1 MIKLHSTSLRNGLK
15 EVLNSVSEELVI
27 ASPYI
32 KTSEAEW
39 VCDDLERRKLASSVR
54 LQVLTDVRS
63 ANVLSGSLDIEA
75 LNLFNS
81 RIPQSVIINLP
92 RLHAKVYAADRTCAL
107 VTSAN
112 LTPSGMDFNFEF
124 GVEFHD
130 SDFVGNV
137 RRDLESY
144 SRLGN
149 VLSRQ
154 SLADLQSVAN
164 DLRTEFQTVQKS
176 AASSLKRRFS
186 EKLRAANYQFLRAQV
201 GTRSAHSLFSEAL
214 LYALAATPLSTVEL
228 HPKVQKLLPDL
239 CDDSVELVIN
249 GQQFGK
255 RWKHA
260 VRNAQQYLKRS
271 GQIVFD
277 GNRWS
282 LALSH

>member
-1 MIKLHSTSLRNGLK
+1 MLKLHSTSLRNGLK
-15 EVLNSVSEELVI
+15 AVLNSVNEELVI

-39 VCDDLERRKLASSVR
+39 VCDELERRRPAASVR

-75 LNLFNS
+75 LNLFS
-81 RIPQSVIINLP
+81 TRIPDSVVVNLP
-92 RLHAKVYAADRTCAL
+92 RLHAKVYVADRACAL

-112 LTPSGMDFNFEF
+112 LTPSGMDYNFEF

-130 SDFVGNV
+130 SEFVGNV

-154 SLADLQSVAN
+154 SLVDLQLVA
-164 DLRTEFQTVQKS
+164 DELREEFQKVQKS
-176 AASSLKRRFS
+176 AASGLKRRFS

-201 GTRSAHSLFSEAL
+201 GTRSAHSLFSEVI

-249 GQQFGK
+249 SQHFGK
-255 RWKHA
+255 RWK
-260 VRNAQQYLKRS
+260 LPSEMRS
-271 GQIVFD
+271 
-277 GNRWS
+277 NT
-282 LALSH
+282 